1 MLEWPRLVIFTSID
15 IYKCTSASSNLYLS
29 SLAQLQRLQTS
40 ACVGEKT
47 AKNAAQKIA
56 QKRSSF
62 IVSAAVAG
70 LRRKTEIVFFSL
82 PSLSF
87 A

>member
-1 MLEWPRLVIFTSID
+1 
-15 IYKCTSASSNLYLS
+15 
-29 SLAQLQRLQTS
+29 
-40 ACVGEKT
+40 VGEKT